1 MLLSSARYVDA
12 HLSGGSI
19 YFKRWHMGHGM
30 LVLHRNARYAKNET
44 KPKRNRKYSM
54 KRRKSGWFESK
65 SESETKRLKIAA

>member
-1 MLLSSARYVDA
+1 
-12 HLSGGSI
+12 
-19 YFKRWHMGHGM
+19 MGHGM